1 MKKDQQNPDSVTPHK
16 PEADE
21 TIDISRRRLAQ
32 ASAAV
37 AVLMT
42 VANRP
47 VMGASAAGCTLSAWM
62 SAGSGPAKP
71 TCGGFSTSYWKNKH
85 SNWPSPCYKGGY
97 PGSGWGTG
105 STIWGYNGPDKT
117 PFYKDVC
124 GSSPP
129 VTVLKSN
136 GQQIANPSLWEVLQQ
151 DANGGTLQGQFVAA
165 LLNAADDGV
174 PYGYTVND
182 VINLYTTNASSNPD
196 GLYKMFLT
204 LNSRS

>member
-21 TIDISRRRLAQ
+21 TIDTSRRRLAK

-47 VMGASAAGCTLSAWM
+47 AMGASAAGCTLSAWM

-71 TCGGFSTSYWKNKH
+71 TCGGFSTSYWKTKYD
-85 SNWPSPCYKGGY
+85 NWPSPGYKGGY
-97 PGSGWGTG
+97 SGSGWSSTG
-105 STIWGYNGPDKT
+105 NSSWKYNGSDKT
-117 PFYKDVC
+117 PFYSDVC

-136 GQQIANPSLWEVLQQ
+136 GQPIANPSLWEVLQQ

-182 VINLYTTNASSNPD
+182 VINLYKANPV
-196 GLYKMFLT
+196 GLYEMFST